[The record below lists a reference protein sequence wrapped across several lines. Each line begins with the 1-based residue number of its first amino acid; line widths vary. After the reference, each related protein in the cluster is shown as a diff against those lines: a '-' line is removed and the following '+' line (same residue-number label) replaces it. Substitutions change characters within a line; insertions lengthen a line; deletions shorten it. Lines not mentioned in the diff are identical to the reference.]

1 MLSKKKQKKTS
12 VKLYTTTQIKS
23 RNFLSNILFLG
34 ITKEDFYNQSFVL
47 DVYTLV
53 TKNLNPF
60 LLERIIADQNKQE
73 MIYMLWKKCIP
84 VEF

>member
-1 MLSKKKQKKTS
+1 MLSKKKKKKKKNRKT
-12 VKLYTTTQIKS
+12 VHKKKS

-60 LLERIIADQNKQE
+60 L
-73 MIYMLWKKCIP
+73 
-84 VEF
+84 